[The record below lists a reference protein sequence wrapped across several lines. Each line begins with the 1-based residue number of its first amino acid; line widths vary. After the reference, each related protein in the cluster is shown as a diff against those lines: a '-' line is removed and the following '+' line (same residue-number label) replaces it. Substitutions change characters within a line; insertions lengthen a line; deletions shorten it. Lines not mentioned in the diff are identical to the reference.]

1 VPVTDD
7 EGHSPVDLLAVLGR
21 SQVAGFLGPG
31 AVGPQQQHA
40 QGFTRVARRLAEASG
55 ASGPRILDLGS
66 GGGLP
71 GLVTAQEW
79 PAASLVLLDANERRT
94 AFLTIAARD
103 LGLSD
108 RISVI
113 CARAETAG
121 RDPAL
126 RGAFDGVVARSFG
139 PPGTLSECAAPFLR
153 VGGWLVVSEPPASEG
168 SGDPASSGGSAGP
181 AISGKA
187 EAAAP
192 WVPAAEDPS
201 TESLAGRWPAEA
213 LEQFGLVP
221 EELVQGEFTYQVLR
235 QATLCPERFP
245 RRNGVPAKR
254 PLF

>member
-7 EGHSPVDLLAVLGR
+7 EGHSPVELLAVLAR
-21 SQVAGFLGPG
+21 SQAAGFLGPG
-31 AVGPQQQHA
+31 PVEPQLQHA
-40 QGFTRVARRLAEASG
+40 QGFTRLARRLSGALGGPGASG

-79 PAASLVLLDANERRT
+79 PEAALVLLDANERRT
-94 AFLTIAARD
+94 SFLTMAARD
-103 LGLSD
+103 LGLSARVD
-108 RISVI
+108 VV

-121 RDPAL
+121 RDPEL

-139 PPGTLSECAAPFLR
+139 PPGTLSECAAPFLG
-153 VGGWLVVSEPPASEG
+153 VGGWLVVSEPPAAPDPRGATPGVSEDG
-168 SGDPASSGGSAGP
+168 PPSMVGEPAQDVGP
-181 AISGKA
+181 
-187 EAAAP
+187 E
-192 WVPAAEDPS
+192 
-201 TESLAGRWPAEA
+201 GRWPAAA

-221 EELVQGEFTYQVLR
+221 EELVLGEFTYQVLR
-235 QATLCPERFP
+235 QVSLCPERFP

>member
-7 EGHSPVDLLAVLGR
+7 GDHSPVDLLAVLAR
-21 SQVAGFLGPG
+21 SQAAGFLGPG
-31 AVGPQQQHA
+31 AVEPQRQHA
-40 QGFTRVARRLAEASG
+40 QGFTRLARRLSEASG

-79 PAASLVLLDANERRT
+79 PEASLVLLDANERRT

-103 LGLSD
+103 LGLSS
-108 RISVI
+108 RVRVL

-121 RDPAL
+121 RDPVL

-153 VGGWLVVSEPPASEG
+153 VGGWLVVSEPPATDGPDGPGGQLST
-168 SGDPASSGGSAGP
+168 DPP
-181 AISGKA
+181 
-187 EAAAP
+187 
-192 WVPAAEDPS
+192 
-201 TESLAGRWPAEA
+201 AGRWPGAE
-213 LEQFGLVP
+213 LERFGLVP
-221 EELVQGEFTYQVLR
+221 EELVPGAFTYQVLR
-235 QATLCPERFP
+235 QVTPCPEQFP